1 MGFEQ
6 AGVHQVG
13 QQGGRVGG
21 GGGAQLAQL
30 FQAELAFL
38 LGQHQGEARG
48 LGLVGK
54 ARAELLGE
62 GVHCGGRHQAVH
74 AQFQQGLLGFDLF
87 VELGCAPLLGGPVLV
102 DAQQARARVVAI
114 AHQLEHGLEAPVAA
128 VAIAPLNGQGGR
140 NPHPARVAKAEHVGP
155 LDHQHRGPTAKVC
168 VDQRVGQGFPQGF
181 MHGGVIHPLP
191 ALELERDFQIR
202 SELLVNLAE
211 KIVYV
216 ARPAAIGHQPINP
229 APFGAGGG
237 AFLVVQHVM
246 GQRVADH
253 FAPAKHQQTRQ
264 TQPAVTL
271 FAVLAKGA
279 DPLQKGLQGQI
290 RPGVAGFDC
299 RKAVAIGGHR
309 VHVQIAEIKA
319 LEHPV
324 VPGAFD
330 LLGQQAAH
338 GFIVGGGVAPRAAQI
353 GAAKRVAAHMHRA
366 LLAAGAGHPDAQH
379 ALALQGQGAH
389 IAFGQQ
395 VVADLG
401 PVVQPVPQG
410 RAQPFGF
417 GQPGGLQPAIGQA
430 LSAQQDH
437 PAVGIGQ
444 RAIGAPEVFGQPV
457 MGGLAFQLGGFAQL
471 GEDGGIAGG
480 VHGVFPCM
488 GYAVAAWAAY
498 RYP

>member
-87 VELGCAPLLGGPVLV
+87 VELGRAPLLGGPVLV

-140 NPHPARVAKAEHVGP
+140 NPHPARVAKPNMSGRLTTSTEARP
-155 LDHQHRGPTAKVC
+155 LKSAWISALARASRRASCT
-168 VDQRVGQGFPQGF
+168 
-181 MHGGVIHPLP
+181 GVSSTRCPP
-191 ALELERDFQIR
+191 WSWNGTFR
-202 SELLVNLAE
+202 SAPSFWVNLAE

-253 FAPAKHQQTRQ
+253 FAPANISK
-264 TQPAVTL
+264 PARRS
-271 FAVLAKGA
+271 
-279 DPLQKGLQGQI
+279 PL
-290 RPGVAGFDC
+290 
-299 RKAVAIGGHR
+299 
-309 VHVQIAEIKA
+309 
-319 LEHPV
+319 
-324 VPGAFD
+324 
-330 LLGQQAAH
+330 
-338 GFIVGGGVAPRAAQI
+338 
-353 GAAKRVAAHMHRA
+353 
-366 LLAAGAGHPDAQH
+366 
-379 ALALQGQGAH
+379 
-389 IAFGQQ
+389 
-395 VVADLG
+395 
-401 PVVQPVPQG
+401 
-410 RAQPFGF
+410 
-417 GQPGGLQPAIGQA
+417 
-430 LSAQQDH
+430 
-437 PAVGIGQ
+437 
-444 RAIGAPEVFGQPV
+444 
-457 MGGLAFQLGGFAQL
+457 
-471 GEDGGIAGG
+471 
-480 VHGVFPCM
+480 
-488 GYAVAAWAAY
+488 
-498 RYP
+498 